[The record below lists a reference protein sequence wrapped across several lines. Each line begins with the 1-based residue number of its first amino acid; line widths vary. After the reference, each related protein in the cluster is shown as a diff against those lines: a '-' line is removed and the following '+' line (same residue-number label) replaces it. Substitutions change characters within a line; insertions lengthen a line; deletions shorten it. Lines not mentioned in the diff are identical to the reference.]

1 LGLLGA
7 ILELPG
13 IRERASRA
21 TGVPSD
27 SNFIGVG
34 IMRNFNVHPLLFQV
48 VEDVW
53 GPLGVA
59 KEPVG
64 KVPNTGEGIFNLAGC
79 KASAVARGRSRVTH
93 FDGTKVA
100 LWGDIEETVVWQLD
114 CEVSAHSSVSLN
126 VSQSVD
132 ATAIPDVVVHEREV
146 SRVGN
151 NSLGRGNDT
160 GKGLDFQQTG
170 RRTKRKRALLVLAS
184 PAWLAGTR
192 VS

>member
-1 LGLLGA
+1 MGLLGA

-13 IRERASRA
+13 ISERASRA

-64 KVPNTGEGIFNLAGC
+64 KVPNTGEGISDLPGG
-79 KASAVARGRSRVTH
+79 KASVVAG
-93 FDGTKVA
+93 G
-100 LWGDIEETVVWQLD
+100 I
-114 CEVSAHSSVSLN
+114 
-126 VSQSVD
+126 
-132 ATAIPDVVVHEREV
+132 
-146 SRVGN
+146 
-151 NSLGRGNDT
+151 
-160 GKGLDFQQTG
+160 
-170 RRTKRKRALLVLAS
+170 S
-184 PAWLAGTR
+184 PAPASTT
-192 VS
+192 

>member
-1 LGLLGA
+1 MSGALLSN
-7 ILELPG
+7 
-13 IRERASRA
+13 SRA
-21 TGVPSD
+21 AARRVEKSFD
-27 SNFIGVG
+27 
-34 IMRNFNVHPLLFQV
+34 PLFFQV

-151 NSLGRGNDT
+151 NSLGKRTWISSRLED
-160 GKGLDFQQTG
+160 G
-170 RRTKRKRALLVLAS
+170 RSVRELCSFWHRQHGLLVLGYRRTV
-184 PAWLAGTR
+184 WR
-192 VS
+192 VQNDHEGA